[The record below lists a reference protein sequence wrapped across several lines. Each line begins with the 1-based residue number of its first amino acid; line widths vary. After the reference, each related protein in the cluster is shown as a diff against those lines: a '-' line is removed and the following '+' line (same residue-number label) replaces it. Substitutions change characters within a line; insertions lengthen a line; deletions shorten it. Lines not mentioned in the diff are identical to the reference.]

1 MSDSPS
7 ELELLYFARRVVVQQ
22 ATSALAQLDGW
33 IAAAE
38 QREAGRRRAQEARP
52 APPDWLLQSN
62 SGGSRAA
69 FVHTGDCRKA
79 AGERWRPV
87 TEQQA
92 REALREQVP
101 PCPLCRPETAL
112 GILD

>member
-33 IAAAE
+33 IEAAA
-38 QREAGRRRAQEARP
+38 QREAAKRHTQEAHP
-52 APPDWLLQSN
+52 APPDWLLQN
-62 SGGSRAA
+62 NLGGARPA
-69 FVHTGDCRKA
+69 FVHTGDCPKV